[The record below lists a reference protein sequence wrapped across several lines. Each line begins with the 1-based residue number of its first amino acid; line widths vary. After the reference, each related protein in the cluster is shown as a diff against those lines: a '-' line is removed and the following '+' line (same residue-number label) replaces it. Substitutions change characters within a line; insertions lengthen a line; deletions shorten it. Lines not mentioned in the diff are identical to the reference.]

1 MDRRLLGIVA
11 ALITAGAIFTLTW
24 MLATIFPFSPPAN
37 IEYWTAAERN
47 SYFASMPTASYV
59 TTLIGFLLG
68 STAAGWMATKVSQVR
83 GNPSMSIV
91 VAILLVLFGA
101 TYFFALI
108 PGQPFWFIGLSL
120 VFYVVFALFGYMVA
134 RLRS

>member
-24 MLATIFPFSPPAN
+24 MLATIFPFAPPYN
-37 IEYWTAAERN
+37 IEYWLQSERE
-47 SYFASMPTASYV
+47 SYFASMPTAAYV
-59 TTLIGFLLG
+59 TTLIGFLIG

-91 VAILLVLFGA
+91 VAVILVLFGA
-101 TYFFALI
+101 AYFFALL
-108 PGQPFWFIGLSL
+108 PGQPFWFVGLSL
-120 VFYVVFALFGYMVA
+120 VFFVVFSLFGYTVA

>member
-1 MDRRLLGIVA
+1 MDRRLLGVVA

-24 MLATIFPFSPPAN
+24 MLATIFPFAPPYN

-47 SYFASMPTASYV
+47 SYFASMPTEAYV
-59 TTLIGFLLG
+59 TTLVGFILG

-83 GNPSMSIV
+83 GNPSMSII
-91 VAILLVLFGA
+91 VAILLFLFGA
-101 TYFFALI
+101 VYFFGLL
-108 PGQPFWFIGLSL
+108 PGQPFWFVGLAM
-120 VFYVVFALFGYMVA
+120 VFFVIFSLFGYMVA